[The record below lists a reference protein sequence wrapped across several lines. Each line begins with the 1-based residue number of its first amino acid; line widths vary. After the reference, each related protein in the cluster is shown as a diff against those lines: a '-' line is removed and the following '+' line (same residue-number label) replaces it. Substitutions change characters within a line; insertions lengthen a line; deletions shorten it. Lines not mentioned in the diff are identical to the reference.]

1 MLKIGL
7 TGGIGSGKST
17 IAELFSELGVVVID
31 ADQISHQLTRSG
43 SDSFKAIRQLLG
55 DEFINAE
62 GELDRKKIARHIF
75 SDPEKKAALENI
87 LHPEIRQRMLQE
99 IEQADHNAYIIL
111 SIPLLLETDFTDLVD
126 RILVV
131 DADDEIRIQR
141 TRRRDDRTEQQIRAI
156 MRQQVD
162 RGRRLQCADDVINNN
177 GDLVD
182 LRNAV
187 DQLHQ
192 QYLSMAG

>member
-1 MLKIGL
+1 
-7 TGGIGSGKST
+7 
-17 IAELFSELGVVVID
+17 
-31 ADQISHQLTRSG
+31 
-43 SDSFKAIRQLLG
+43 
-55 DEFINAE
+55 
-62 GELDRKKIARHIF
+62 
-75 SDPEKKAALENI
+75 
-87 LHPEIRQRMLQE
+87 MLQE